1 MLRPVINDVLEFLLM
16 LYKDNLSYSCINTAR
31 SALSCFIVID
41 NIDVGKHPL
50 VTRFMK
56 GIFQTRPTK
65 SRYSEIWDVNVV
77 LDYMRHMN
85 VNDELS
91 LKMLTLKTV
100 TLVALIS
107 SQRAQS
113 IHNIC
118 LSNMRVDDDKYVFHL
133 GRIKQSRP
141 CVKSFFM
148 TLEKY
153 PNEGKLCVYET
164 LSDYLRRTENIRND
178 SDKVFISY
186 LKPHKEVCKSTISRW
201 IKTFLGIAGIDIT
214 MFSAHSTRAA
224 SSSAAKASGVPVGE
238 ILRKAGWSSEKT
250 FSKFYDLNIA

>member
-1 MLRPVINDVLEFLLM
+1 
-16 LYKDNLSYSCINTAR
+16 
-31 SALSCFIVID
+31 
-41 NIDVGKHPL
+41 
-50 VTRFMK
+50 
-56 GIFQTRPTK
+56 
-65 SRYSEIWDVNVV
+65 
-77 LDYMRHMN
+77 
-85 VNDELS
+85 
-91 LKMLTLKTV
+91 
-100 TLVALIS
+100 
-107 SQRAQS
+107 
-113 IHNIC
+113 
-118 LSNMRVDDDKYVFHL
+118 
-133 GRIKQSRP
+133 
-141 CVKSFFM
+141 M

-214 MFSAHSTRAA
+214 IFSAHSTRAA